1 MSQSTKR
8 PRSPSSQDEAE
19 QPSAKL
25 SRYHEFV
32 PRNEHEKRLLKEDDH
47 FAGTDLHHIVTENPM
62 RARDPDVPSKL
73 RWRIKE
79 VVREG
84 FYSYDFHG
92 NHARDRKL
100 YRSEFA
106 EKVTVPIRRLLSG
119 EFLGLG
125 HKAHVE
131 ALVETARQLDL
142 DTAEEQRAFVDELL
156 ASRSWDSSSFMALVL
171 RGEIA
176 PTSSRK
182 PALIDAGLADLPK
195 GARPPLFRFLVLWI
209 LDDTDRS
216 EGMMW
221 YDLVWRA
228 VAHPKIGRAL
238 WTLFHVHCA
247 LFDLLSDLPL
257 MRFVGYCVEGLR
269 LLAVFGDTD
278 LRDRMFGDVHAFFL
292 MARDNHSDREHY
304 TPSVRSGTKHVETPE
319 ERKHSCRWDDPLPI
333 HAVMDERAK
342 LHEERM
348 AEIAKRVLSH
358 T

>member
-32 PRNEHEKRLLKEDDH
+32 PRNEHEKRLLEEDDH
-47 FAGTDLHHIVTENPM
+47 FAGTDLYYT
-62 RARDPDVPSKL
+62 
-73 RWRIKE
+73 
-79 VVREG
+79 VRETPMQPRIPEKQDRVKENIEHVLR
-84 FYSYDFHG
+84 FCYHSYDKG
-92 NHARDRKL
+92 QPELRRKL

-106 EKVTVPIRRLLSG
+106 EWITAVLRENILDG
-119 EFLGLG
+119 ELPDTG

-142 DTAEEQRAFVDELL
+142 DTAEEQRAFVNELL

-278 LRDRMFGDVHAFFL
+278 LRDRMFGDVHTFFL

-348 AEIAKRVLSH
+348 AELAKCDASA
-358 T
+358 